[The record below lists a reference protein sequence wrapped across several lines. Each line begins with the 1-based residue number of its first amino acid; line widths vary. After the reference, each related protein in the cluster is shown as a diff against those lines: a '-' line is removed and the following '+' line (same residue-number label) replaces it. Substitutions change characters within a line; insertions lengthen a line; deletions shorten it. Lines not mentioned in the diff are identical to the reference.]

1 MNDGVRRSL
10 LVARVAKLQV
20 EDEAELAADVSLAK
34 SWAARPGW
42 GASNAAVGEWVG
54 EQPSPVPGSV
64 MDGALQAGW
73 AVVDGGLQ
81 SDTSEARAFVDTFSE
96 IH

>member
-20 EDEAELAADVSLAK
+20 EDEAELARDVPIAN
-34 SWAARPGW
+34 SWGACPGW
-42 GASNAAVGEWVG
+42 RASNAPVGEWVG

-64 MDGALQAGW
+64 MDRAVQAGW
-73 AVVDGGLQ
+73 DLVD
-81 SDTSEARAFVDTFSE
+81 
-96 IH
+96 

>member
-20 EDEAELAADVSLAK
+20 EDEAEFARDVLIAN
-34 SWAARPGW
+34 SWGVRPGW
-42 GASNAAVGEWVG
+42 GASNAPVGEWVG

-64 MDGALQAGW
+64 MYRAVQAGW
-73 AVVDGGLQ
+73 DLVDGRLQ
-81 SDTSEARAFVDTFSE
+81 GDTSEA
-96 IH
+96 